1 MFTICTQIKV
11 FELIIK
17 KKRKKHDEIV
27 LLVKSKLSRIEFYQR
42 LSKFITKQ
50 EGSGLLRSLGIKTS
64 LSKTLLVGPL
74 F

>member
-1 MFTICTQIKV
+1 MFTICSQIKV

-50 EGSGLLRSLGIKTS
+50 EGSGLLRSLGIKTP

>member
-1 MFTICTQIKV
+1 MFAICTQIKV

>member
-1 MFTICTQIKV
+1 MFAICTQIKV

-27 LLVKSKLSRIEFYQR
+27 LLAKSKLSSIEFYQR

-50 EGSGLLRSLGIKTS
+50 EGSGLLRSLGIKTP

>member
-50 EGSGLLRSLGIKTS
+50 EGSGLLRSLGIKTP

>member
-1 MFTICTQIKV
+1 MFAIWTQIKV
-11 FELIIK
+11 FELIIN

-27 LLVKSKLSRIEFYQR
+27 LLAKSKLSRIEFYQS
-42 LSKFITKQ
+42 LSKFIRKQ
-50 EGSGLLRSLGIKTS
+50 EGSGLLRSLGIKTP

>member
-1 MFTICTQIKV
+1 MFAICTQIKV

-27 LLVKSKLSRIEFYQR
+27 LLAKSKLSRIEFYQS

>member
-1 MFTICTQIKV
+1 MFAICTQIKV

-50 EGSGLLRSLGIKTS
+50 EGSGLLRSLGIKTP

>member
-27 LLVKSKLSRIEFYQR
+27 LLVKSKLSRIELYQR